1 MRSIVTLVLVLLC
14 CGPMCS
20 AAAAQEG
27 PQVVAH
33 QRLVALL
40 NPMGLEHRFDLGVR
54 ESLGDQSDIF
64 FHGAHVQTGI
74 TTFVAPVYLIGGG
87 YVEVSPLSF
96 LVLRGELLG
105 AGIWP
110 IGMNGAGHYA
120 LGGYDGD
127 VRAQSLPGEE
137 GQSASGWTASVSA
150 TLQGAVDVG
159 EHRLL
164 MMSELGFA
172 RALLGDDAFY
182 YSMKYDLVLARED
195 YVLTNSAF
203 LGVELR
209 AAPDFVVR
217 LGAYD
222 DLRHVPASGYV
233 GHQVGGLAMVEWEHP
248 GPGVGSLAIFVRG
261 GGYTHHVTR
270 QDEATILGGVA
281 VDYDLGGL

>member
-159 EHRLL
+159 EHQV
-164 MMSELGFA
+164 
-172 RALLGDDAFY
+172 
-182 YSMKYDLVLARED
+182 VLHRVVEGVVTEESARED